1 MGSDTKFL
9 SDDEYWLSRLLKT
22 HNSRFLFLIAVQFF
36 NEGLVPMK
44 IFAMKDLFKTVYMVE
59 PSSLQKYTSLSMFPW
74 VLKIL
79 YGIVIDQKI
88 VSKRSYY
95 ILVCGIIAS
104 VMNFIVAKGICDH
117 A

>member
-1 MGSDTKFL
+1 
-9 SDDEYWLSRLLKT
+9 
-22 HNSRFLFLIAVQFF
+22 
-36 NEGLVPMK
+36 MK

-59 PSSLQKYTSLSMFPW
+59 PSSLQKYKSLSMFPW

-88 VSKRSYY
+88 MSKRSYY

-117 A
+117 AQSTVAIIFLSNVASAFVDVTLESLMIEQARKDP